1 MKDKPILLLNKLT
14 HIFFRELDAM
24 SSQRMQEIIT
34 GQNMMVIGYLVRNQG
49 DVYQK
54 DLEAQFS
61 VRRSTISKILRLME
75 EKGMITRT
83 AVSADARLKKI
94 ELTEKGWKAHEVS
107 TDCVQILEEKMY
119 RGLSVEEQETL
130 MRILRKME
138 KNLEGERR

>member
-49 DVYQK
+49 GVYQK

-94 ELTEKGWKAHEVS
+94 ELADKGWKGHEVS
-107 TDCVQILEEKMY
+107 TDWVQILEEKMY

-138 KNLEGERR
+138 KNLEGEGR

>member
-61 VRRSTISKILRLME
+61 VR
-75 EKGMITRT
+75 
-83 AVSADARLKKI
+83 
-94 ELTEKGWKAHEVS
+94 
-107 TDCVQILEEKMY
+107 
-119 RGLSVEEQETL
+119 
-130 MRILRKME
+130 
-138 KNLEGERR
+138 

>member
-61 VRRSTISKILRLME
+61 VRRSTISKILRLM
-75 EKGMITRT
+75 
-83 AVSADARLKKI
+83 
-94 ELTEKGWKAHEVS
+94 
-107 TDCVQILEEKMY
+107 
-119 RGLSVEEQETL
+119 
-130 MRILRKME
+130 
-138 KNLEGERR
+138 